1 MNELVLRTISGLLYV
16 GLIVT
21 ALLTHPLFASSV
33 IFIFSALA
41 LLEFQKLNQHLSP
54 FPILFLAVLFYGH
67 YKDLLSISL
76 LLSLLVL
83 SAVTNTLLT
92 LKLFSKNKKP
102 ITGGFSKVITYTYVV
117 FSCFCILALTGPY
130 NNFTPKYLLITYV
143 LIWCNNSFA
152 YFVGKTFGRRR
163 LLEHISPK
171 KSWEGFFGGAAFAV
185 FAAVVLWY
193 FFRPLPLGTLLLL
206 GGLIPI
212 LATLGDLVESQYK
225 RYSGVKDSGNLLP
238 GHGGFYDRM
247 DSIIFTAPFVW
258 VILQTIGYVS

>member
-41 LLEFQKLNQHLSP
+41 LLEFQKLNKHLSP
-54 FPILFLAVLFYGH
+54 FPILFLALLFYGH
-67 YKDLLSISL
+67 YKNLLSIPL
-76 LLSLLVL
+76 VLSLLVL
-83 SAVTNTLLT
+83 STVTNALLT
-92 LKLFSKNKKP
+92 LKLFSKNSKP
-102 ITGGFSKVITYTYVV
+102 VTGGLSKVVTYTYVV

-130 NNFTPKYLLITYV
+130 DSFTPMYLLITYV
-143 LIWCNNSFA
+143 LIWSNNSFA
-152 YFVGKTFGRRR
+152 YFVGKNYGRTG

-171 KSWEGFFGGAAFAV
+171 KSWEGFFGGTV
-185 FAAVVLWY
+185 FTLLAAVVLWY
-193 FFRPLPLGTLLLL
+193 FFRPLPLGVLLLL

-247 DSIIFTAPFVW
+247 DSVIFTAPFIW
-258 VILQTIGYVS
+258 VVLQTIGYVS